1 MAHLGLLFQ
10 SVGRTRNSGTLN
22 DRVVALDPL
31 SPVYQFRRAMRLW
44 ILGRVAEADQTIDRA
59 LQLWP
64 RHPAVW
70 NARMTIFAFTG
81 RPRAAEQLL
90 NDIPMR
96 PSTYTSASGE
106 IWRVS
111 LRALGSGAAADV
123 AAAVKINLEAAP
135 RSSGFVVGAIMF
147 LAKFGE
153 LDGAFA
159 AAEGFLLRRGS
170 LIGSLRT
177 AKDEMPVN
185 DNHWRRTMNLFT
197 PATAAMRSDARFKRL
212 CDGMGMTA
220 YWRKRGIWPDPIFRL
235 SFRPT

>member
-1 MAHLGLLFQ
+1 LLFQ
-10 SVGRTRNSGTLN
+10 SVGRTNHSGVLN

-44 ILGRVAEADQTIDRA
+44 VQGRVAEADQTIDRA

-90 NDIPMR
+90 EDVRMR
-96 PSTYTSASGE
+96 PSTYMPASGE

-111 LRALGSGAAADV
+111 LRALDSGAAADV
-123 AAAVKINLEAAP
+123 AAAVKTHLEAAP
-135 RSSGFVVGAIMF
+135 RSSGFVVGAVMF
-147 LAKFGE
+147 LSKFGE

-177 AKDEMPVN
+177 ARDEMPVN
-185 DNHWRRTMNLFT
+185 DTQWRRTMNLFT
-197 PATAAMRSDARFKRL
+197 PATAAMRSDPRFERL
-212 CDGMGMTA
+212 CAGIGLIA
-220 YWRKRGIWPDPIFRL
+220 YWRKRGIWPDPMFRL
-235 SFRPT
+235 PFRPA